1 MVGHHTLTSV
11 LSSNYLPDLH
21 RGYCHCNLHVWRGNR
36 NCQSQ
41 QVLEFQDSCVQKITL
56 LILNK
61 ST

>member
-11 LSSNYLPDLH
+11 LSSNCLPDLH

-41 QVLEFQDSCVQKITL
+41 QVLEFSGLVRSENYTL
-56 LILNK
+56 DFE
-61 ST
+61 